1 MAAASTVAVC
11 ARGPLRGYSIA
22 FNFNL
27 MPKEDRPAIVN
38 TILYHDTVA
47 KIQKEIS
54 IHGCRLV
61 ATKTKM
67 NYFRKKFIRS
77 EELFPKRMNALKF
90 SI

>member
-27 MPKEDRPAIVN
+27 MPKEDRPAIVY

-47 KIQKEIS
+47 KIQKEIL
-54 IHGCRLV
+54 IHGPCWLH
-61 ATKTKM
+61 TKTKM
-67 NYFRKKFIRS
+67 NYFRKNN
-77 EELFPKRMNALKF
+77 L
-90 SI
+90 